1 MNTETVTLFFAM
13 LAILAQA
20 SVLAV
25 VVLSLVSLVSPTVR
39 AWWRHVRSGLASQAV
54 PMAAV
59 VALVSTAGSLYLSE
73 VAGFTACR
81 LCWYQRYAMY
91 PLVIV
96 LGAAAVL
103 RSAVLRWV
111 GLVVAVIGGSISI
124 YHMVVERYPTLES
137 SSCDPYN
144 PCSIIWVEHFGY
156 LTIPTMALSG
166 FALIVALL
174 AIAHTAQEAP

>member
-1 MNTETVTLFFAM
+1 MTTETVTLFFAL
-13 LAILAQA
+13 LAVLAQA
-20 SVLAV
+20 VVAAAV
-25 VVLSLVSLVSPTVR
+25 ILSLVAPVSPAVR
-39 AWWRHVRSGLASQAV
+39 AWWRNVRVAFAPQAV
-54 PMAAV
+54 LMAAV
-59 VALVSTAGSLYLSE
+59 VALVCTSGSLYLSE
-73 VAGFTACR
+73 VAGFHPCR

-91 PLVIV
+91 PLVLV
-96 LGAAAVL
+96 LGVASAL

-124 YHMVVERYPTLES
+124 YHLLVERYPTLES
-137 SSCDPYN
+137 TACDPFN

-156 LTIPTMALSG
+156 LTIPAMALSG